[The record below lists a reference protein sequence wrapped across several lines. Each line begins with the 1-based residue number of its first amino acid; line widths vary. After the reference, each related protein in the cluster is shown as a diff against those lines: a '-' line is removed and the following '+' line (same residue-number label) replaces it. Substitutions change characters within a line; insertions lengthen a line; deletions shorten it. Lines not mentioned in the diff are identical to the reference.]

1 MIFNGPKW
9 SCLEDCNLRDL
20 DPGWMGFSG
29 PRCDEDVG
37 PLSMKTHMA
46 LRIYTCKVR
55 TQMPK
60 DQLPGELCSMLIAS
74 KV

>member
-9 SCLEDCNLRDL
+9 SCLERQLAGL
-20 DPGWMGFSG
+20 GWMGFSG

-37 PLSMKTHMA
+37 PLSIRTHMA

-55 TQMPK
+55 TQMHT